1 MLIQLLLASFMA
13 LVTTVT
19 HLVGLAILVRVL
31 RSHNHIFAGLKILP
45 LTLLL
50 TAAIGILAIHTIEI
64 WTYAWLY
71 DGLGC
76 FRGLEDALYFSTV
89 TYASIGYGDLLLPHQ
104 WRLVGAIE
112 GAVGVIMLGLSTAFL
127 VSLLTRLRLLSHDW
141 LKPAE

>member
-1 MLIQLLLASFMA
+1 MLSQLLLASFMA

-141 LKPAE
+141 LKAAE

>member
-1 MLIQLLLASFMA
+1 M
-13 LVTTVT
+13 
-19 HLVGLAILVRVL
+19 
-31 RSHNHIFAGLKILP
+31 
-45 LTLLL
+45 L

-89 TYASIGYGDLLLPHQ
+89 TYASIGYGDLLRPHQ
-104 WRLVGAIE
+104 WRIVGASE
-112 GAVGVIMLGLSTAFL
+112 GAVGLIMLGLSTAFL

>member
-19 HLVGLAILVRVL
+19 HLVGLGILVRVL
-31 RSHNHIFAGLKILP
+31 RSHNRIFAELKILP

-64 WTYAWLY
+64 WTYAWLF

-76 FRGLEDALYFSTV
+76 FNGLEDALYFSTV
-89 TYASIGYGDLLLPHQ
+89 TYASIGYGDLLLPHE

>member
-1 MLIQLLLASFMA
+1 MLTQLSLATLMVAVIVVIHVS
-13 LVTTVT
+13 
-19 HLVGLAILVRVL
+19 GLAILL
-31 RSHNHIFAGLKILP
+31 RSLRLHHLWFGRFRFLP
-45 LTLLL
+45 LSMLVGATLGVI
-50 TAAIGILAIHTIEI
+50 AVHTVEI
-64 WTYAWLY
+64 WLYAALY
-71 DGLGC
+71 SLLDA
-76 FRGLEDALYFSTV
+76 FPHFEEALYFSTV

>member
-1 MLIQLLLASFMA
+1 MLTQLLVASLMA

-31 RSHNHIFAGLKILP
+31 RSHNRVFAELKILP

-76 FRGLEDALYFSTV
+76 FKGLEDALYFSTV

-141 LKPAE
+141 LKPAD

>member
-1 MLIQLLLASFMA
+1 MLIQLLVASAMA

-19 HLVGLAILVRVL
+19 HLIGLAVLVRVL
-31 RSHNHIFAGLKILP
+31 RSHNRIFAELRILP

-50 TAAIGILAIHTIEI
+50 TTAVGILAIHTVEI

-71 DGLGC
+71 DALGC
-76 FRGLEDALYFSTV
+76 FRGIEDALYFSTV
-89 TYASIGYGDLLLPHQ
+89 TYASIGYGDLLLPYE

-127 VSLLTRLRLLSHDW
+127 VSILAGLRLLSHDW
-141 LKPAE
+141 LKSAE